1 MEYFT
6 KPIERLSYFSEQ
18 SGISLNKIAIEIGVS
33 NSYFSK
39 MVRNR
44 ANMGSDI
51 IEKILR
57 TYENINPEWFIL
69 GSGEM
74 YKTKSKE
81 NVTVQ
86 NEPNK
91 TKSKE
96 NVTVQNG
103 NKKGDIVT
111 KNEKYNKSYPFGG
124 REVQFEEGSE
134 VHEFKLKTDTVSES
148 QQVPLYDMEA
158 VAGLVPLFNDTI
170 KHVPIDYIQIPN
182 LPKCDGA
189 IYITGDSMYPL
200 LKSGDIVLYKRVDD
214 ILNCIF
220 WGEMYLISVDMGG
233 EEYVTV
239 KYIQKSPMPDHIR
252 LVSYNQ
258 HHDDKDVPV
267 SKIRALAFIK
277 ASIRINSMK

>member
-1 MEYFT
+1 M
-6 KPIERLSYFSEQ
+6 
-18 SGISLNKIAIEIGVS
+18 ISHIK
-33 NSYFSK
+33 
-39 MVRNR
+39 
-44 ANMGSDI
+44 
-51 IEKILR
+51 
-57 TYENINPEWFIL
+57 ENILYLRQLTGESQEIFGQRFGLTRDNIASYER
-69 GSGEM
+69 GSEPKLEAIVKIVN
-74 YKTKSKE
+74 YFHITIDLFVNTNLAESKSKE
-81 NVTVQ
+81 YLTSYL
-86 NEPNK
+86 EENK
-91 TKSKE
+91 TKSKDILTMEKGKE
-96 NVTVQNG
+96 NGKTI
-103 NKKGDIVT
+103 KKY
-111 KNEKYNKSYPFGG
+111 EKYNNTYSFGI
-124 REVQFEEGSE
+124 REVPLEENPD
-134 VHEFKLKTDTVSES
+134 VQEFKLKTDSITDI
-148 QQVPLYDMEA
+148 QQIPLYDMEA

-182 LPKCDGA
+182 LPRCDGA

-239 KYIQKSPMPDHIR
+239 KYIQKSDQPDYIR

>member
-1 MEYFT
+1 MKT
-6 KPIERLSYFSEQ
+6 IERLYQYIEYKGIKPTSFEKEI
-18 SGISLNKIAIEIGVS
+18 GISNGYFGKMNRRLS
-33 NSYFSK
+33 N
-39 MVRNR
+39 V
-44 ANMGSDI
+44 GSDI
-51 IEKILR
+51 IEKIIEYCPDLNV
-57 TYENINPEWFIL
+57 EWLIN

-74 YKTKSKE
+74 LKTKSKE
-81 NVTVQ
+81 NVILQ
-86 NEPNK
+86 NELNK
-91 TKSKE
+91 TKSKRNVILE
-96 NVTVQNG
+96 NH
-103 NKKGDIVT
+103 NKNPDIGGI
-111 KNEKYNKSYPFGG
+111 NEKYNKGYTFGG
-124 REVQFEEGSE
+124 REVQFEDQPE
-134 VHEFKLKTDTVSES
+134 VYELKLRTDVVSET
-148 QQVPLYDMEA
+148 QQVPLYDFEA

-239 KYIQKSPMPDHIR
+239 KYIQKSQRTDHIR

-258 HHDDKDVPV
+258 HHEDKDVPV